1 MLQKRNAVFVG
12 IFIALEAVLYWLI
25 LAGGEYY
32 TCYAYLS
39 IVLCFV
45 YGLLHGKSI
54 KLWMLA
60 GMACTLGADYFLVV
74 CSPSDQF
81 WGMVFFMAAQSMYA
95 AALHT
100 EKLCK
105 PILVVR
111 IALTVAAPLVTAVIL
126 REKTDALAV
135 ISVCYYVNLIMNL
148 ITAFSNRKLLLG
160 FGFVLF
166 LLCDTVI
173 GLQVMAKGYLP
184 IEAGTIL
191 YRIIFTNFNL
201 AWLFY
206 LPSQVLI
213 AISSD
218 KV

>member
-1 MLQKRNAVFVG
+1 MG
-12 IFIALEAVLYWLI
+12 IFIAVEAALYWGL
-25 LAGGEYY
+25 LFAGENF
-32 TCYAYLS
+32 TLYAYS
-39 IVLCFV
+39 AIVLCFA
-45 YGLLHGKSI
+45 YGLLHCKSVKI
-54 KLWMLA
+54 WMLA

-74 CSPSDQF
+74 CSPANQL

-95 AALHT
+95 TALHT
-100 EKLCK
+100 SKLCK
-105 PILVVR
+105 PILIIR
-111 IALTVAAPLVTAVIL
+111 IALTVIAPLVTAVIL

-148 ITAFSNRKLLLG
+148 ITAFSDRKLLLG

-184 IEAGTIL
+184 IEVGTIL